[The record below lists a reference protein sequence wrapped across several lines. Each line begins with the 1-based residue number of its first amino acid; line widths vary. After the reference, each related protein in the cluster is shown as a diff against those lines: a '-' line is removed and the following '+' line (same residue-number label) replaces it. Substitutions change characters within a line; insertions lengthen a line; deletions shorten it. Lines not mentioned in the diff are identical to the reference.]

1 MQRMD
6 STKGI
11 NNEIAIVTND
21 INISP
26 GKLKLT
32 INPHHRSRTL
42 LYILS
47 DSMWNINKPSSG

>member
-1 MQRMD
+1 MD